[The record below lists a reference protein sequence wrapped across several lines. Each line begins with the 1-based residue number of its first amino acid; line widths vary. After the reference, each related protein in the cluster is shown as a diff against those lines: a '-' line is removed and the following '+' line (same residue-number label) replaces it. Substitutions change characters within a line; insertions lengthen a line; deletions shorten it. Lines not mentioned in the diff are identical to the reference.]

1 MVWLQPYHDSPLQ
14 GSDRGDLPSS
24 EQIRRVLA
32 PHQTVQE
39 RNISA
44 RRPGWP
50 PPVWM
55 RTCYAPELDAAHS
68 ELISYVDIES
78 DTEVDAQGVLDDAN
92 LYDFGPDWS
101 RILVRIPELC
111 DVLRGSVEDDYV
123 RCIRQEGEAE
133 DEMDL
138 IDIRAVTRLYIADD
152 QALRE
157 GRVKIFWL
165 DSHGNCVWH
174 NKIKPSSLME
184 FTGAMFDAPTLCD
197 ALSWAEGDPEGSK
210 FEKGAELLFP

>member
-1 MVWLQPYHDSPLQ
+1 
-14 GSDRGDLPSS
+14 
-24 EQIRRVLA
+24 
-32 PHQTVQE
+32 
-39 RNISA
+39 
-44 RRPGWP
+44 
-50 PPVWM
+50 M